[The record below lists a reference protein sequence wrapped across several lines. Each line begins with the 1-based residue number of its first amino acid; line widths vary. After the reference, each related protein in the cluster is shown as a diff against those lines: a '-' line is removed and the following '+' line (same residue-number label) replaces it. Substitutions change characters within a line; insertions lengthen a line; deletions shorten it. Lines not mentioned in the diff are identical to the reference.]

1 MKKVYYM
8 LLAAIFF
15 ILASC
20 SNLPVNN
27 GEVGFTLDSEVIG
40 HALNV
45 AKDVAGKDYPVTVE
59 VNIHGRIEKSIS
71 RVVKSK
77 DDVANLNFA
86 IDIPKNLPS
95 DVEVLITIDKSV
107 VLYRGV
113 TKNVKPE
120 LINDAV
126 EVVLNQVFEVKK
138 PKILT
143 ASNGVPTK
151 IFRGDDFEVYAV
163 AEDGSSYPDFISVS
177 FSYQPSDYSPESGIY
192 EETITLTGSRRK
204 SVKFTDFYNSEF
216 HAIGLNAS
224 VHNNFLPPK
233 TGTSPAQ
240 LKSHPYEAS
249 NSYLIVH
256 PIWGVRVVKDIAS
269 IPADYTA
276 WNDTTTYG
284 SFLSNINAT
293 DVCFGSDSY
302 VYAVSGNTSSVSNFV
317 QRFNYNFT
325 RNTYSNGGEAG
336 YGGDYGYHTFEKGYG
351 TPSVIVMDNDNDKK
365 YLIGRKDEKNVIYQV
380 PAESGIGYP
389 KYTLPFDENQPMD
402 ACVYDDKL
410 YIVTLKTTKIDEYNT
425 YEEHYLKVYN
435 LGYPCEEIKSIN
447 LRTLLP
453 RYADSITDYNR
464 YSSDFAR
471 SYVTTG
477 KLDILT
483 WEDKVYVLYNEIGTA
498 YTYSTPTT
506 NAVSRGAVIE
516 IDPSTLSVSHIIGWT
531 DRPSGTFVSTREN
544 DYYGTLHARS
554 PRMSPES
561 PESMSGFFGPQRF
574 VAVKPKKLVIQDSG
588 EFVYVDADDGKIKGK
603 RVNRIVEVNLE
614 TFTLDKVDP
623 FSVEYHPQKPETP
636 ESGVT
641 LNFYTKERAGGS
653 SFNSNVNGATFALEQ

>member
-1 MKKVYYM
+1 MKKVYCM

-86 IDIPKNLPS
+86 IDIPKNFPS

-113 TKNVKPE
+113 TKNVKPNE
-120 LINDAV
+120 INTPV
-126 EVVLNQVFEVKK
+126 EVALSQVFNIKK
-138 PKILT
+138 PKIVT

-151 IFRGDDFEVYAV
+151 IFRGDDFEIYAV

-177 FSYQPSDYSPESGIY
+177 FSYQPSDYSPESGIN

-224 VHNNFLPPK
+224 IPNNFLTPE

-336 YGGDYGYHTFEKGYG
+336 YGGDYGYNTFEGG
-351 TPSVIVMDNDNDKK
+351 RGNPRVLVMDHDSEKK
-365 YLIGRKDEKNVIYQV
+365 YLIGRKENKNVIYEV
-380 PAESGIGYP
+380 PVRQSSGYP
-389 KYTLPFDENQPMD
+389 KYTLPFDEDQPMD
-402 ACVYDDKL
+402 ACVYNDKL
-410 YIVTLKTTKIDEYNT
+410 YVIK
-425 YEEHYLKVYN
+425 YEELEDGLGQHVLKIYN
-435 LGYPCEEIKSIN
+435 FGDPCEEVKSIN

-453 RYADSITDYNR
+453 RYCESITDFNTHGTTFR
-464 YSSDFAR
+464 NLYSNSE
-471 SYVTTG
+471 
-477 KLDILT
+477 KLDIIA
-483 WEDKVYVLYNEIGTA
+483 WNDKVYVLYNEVGTMYNSSYA
-498 YTYSTPTT
+498 NS
-506 NAVSRGAVIE
+506 NGVSRGAVLE
-516 IDPSTLSVSHIIGWT
+516 INPETFSVSRVMGWT
-531 DRPSGTFVSTREN
+531 DRPTGNFVYSKFSES
-544 DYYGTLHARS
+544 YGNLTARS
-554 PRMSPES
+554 PRMCPES
-561 PESMSGFFGPQRF
+561 PESMNGFFGPQRI
-574 VAVKPKKLVIQDSG
+574 VGVKPKKLVILDSG
-588 EFVYVDADDGKIKGK
+588 EFVYLDSADSKVKGTK
-603 RVNRIVEVNLE
+603 VNRIVELNLE
-614 TFTLDKVDP
+614 TFCIDKVDVL
-623 FSVEYHPQKPETP
+623 SDEYNPISRENPG
-636 ESGVT
+636 SFT
-641 LNFYTKERAGGS
+641 LYFYEKARRGGS
-653 SFNSNVNGATFALEQ
+653 EITTDVTANFSFEE